1 MSHIPQSINNLINH
15 FAKLPGIGQ
24 KTASRLTYYLLHKPE
39 QEIVDFGNALVN
51 LKKNLQLC
59 QTCFNYAETN
69 PCHICKNDKRDKSL
83 VCIVEQPLDILAIEK
98 THYNGLYHVLHGAL
112 SPIDGIGPEHLTL
125 EKLKNRARDNTIKE
139 IIIAT
144 NPTLEGEA
152 TATYIFTILDQN
164 PIKISRLAFGIPMG
178 VDLEYTD
185 EITLAKAMDNR
196 N

>member
-39 QEIVDFGNALVN
+39 QDITDFGNALIN
-51 LKKNLQLC
+51 LKKSLHLC

-69 PCHICKNDKRDKSL
+69 PCHICQNNKRDQSIIC
-83 VCIVEQPLDILAIEK
+83 VVEQPLDILAIEK
-98 THYNGLYHVLHGAL
+98 THFNGLYHVLHGAL
-112 SPIDGIGPEHLTL
+112 SPIDGISPEHLTL
-125 EKLKNRARDNTIKE
+125 EHLKTRVGKGTIQE
-139 IIIAT
+139 VIIAT

-152 TATYIFTILDQN
+152 TSTYIHRLLENQ
-164 PIKISRLAFGIPMG
+164 PIKISRLGFGIPMG

-196 N
+196 K